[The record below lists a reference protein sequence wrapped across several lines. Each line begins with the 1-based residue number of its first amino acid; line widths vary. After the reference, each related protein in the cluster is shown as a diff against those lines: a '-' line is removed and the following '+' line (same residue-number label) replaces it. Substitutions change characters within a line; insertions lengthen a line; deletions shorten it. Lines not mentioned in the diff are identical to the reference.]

1 MNWKKVPASIADGGK
16 GLTQDL
22 PEFKKILLGLKLPN
36 EVSLVKLDRIDEN
49 GLVFIQARSGGDLT
63 TGLFFDAIKIQTQVK
78 IDYFCEIELPIEAMS
93 NQEFKGEKPLHS

>member
-1 MNWKKVPASIADGGK
+1 MNWKKVPTDLAAGGE
-16 GLTQDL
+16 GLTKGM
-22 PEFKKILLGLKLPN
+22 PAFKKILLGLKLPN

-49 GLVFIQARSGGDLT
+49 GLVFVDAGSGT
-63 TGLFFDAIKIQTQVK
+63 SSTGMFFDLVKVQTQIN